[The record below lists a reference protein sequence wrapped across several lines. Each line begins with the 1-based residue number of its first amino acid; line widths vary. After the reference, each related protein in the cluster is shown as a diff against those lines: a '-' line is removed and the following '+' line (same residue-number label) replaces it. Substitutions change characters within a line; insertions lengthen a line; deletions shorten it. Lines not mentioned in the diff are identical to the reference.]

1 MKHVVAQAIFVGAVL
16 ALYFAIDMMRK
27 KDMKHKE
34 NIWFVNVCFSSGMW
48 SLGFFGMLIQ
58 TDPAIAYYWRALG
71 FAGIISWLISTQ
83 YLVCHF
89 DNTPKPYRWIAEG
102 VALSGIGLYFFI
114 IQEERFTFQLTNV
127 GMTYSFEKSIWN
139 DLYLVYLFVVAGN
152 LLISVVNMIKNPK
165 VNRMRNLAK
174 RLLMAE
180 IIILAGMVFATILP
194 MFGYP
199 ALPVNAIAQFLG
211 VAVLYTAVLVT
222 NRSRITL
229 DNMSE
234 YIYYSLNIPVMVYD
248 AKEKLKIL
256 NDAGSSFMG
265 IKEENMHQVTIED
278 MFKVTREQVFDFEG
292 TSQNVDAACVHNGKV
307 CGLTV
312 DKICDSY
319 DDIIGY
325 IVVVTD
331 FTERMK
337 YVELLEQARK
347 SAEEANEAKSIFL
360 AKMSHEIRTPMNA
373 IVGFSELLLKMDVA
387 DEIRSHVQ
395 DIKSSAH
402 NLLAII
408 NDILDISKIES
419 GKTDLVLEK
428 YYTAR
433 LLEDVT
439 VIIESQAQKKG
450 LYFESKID
458 ANIPKQM
465 YGDKSRIRGVLIN
478 ILNNAVKYTDEG
490 KVSLEIS
497 ILERTEK
504 KIKLAFCVT
513 DTGRGIKPESMDT
526 LFESFERIDEKA
538 NYGIEGS
545 GLGLSI
551 VKSYVSLMGGE
562 VRVSSEYG
570 KGSVF
575 TVELEQEIVDNTPM
589 NKEES
594 RGGEPTGKKFGFKIQ
609 NVRVLVV
616 DDNPVNLKVAR
627 GIMSAYGLNVDT
639 ASGGQESIEMCRNCN
654 YNIVFMDQMMP
665 DIDGMQAMQQIRQLN
680 SHYALQGEGK
690 IIVLTANTIKGMRDV
705 LMKQGFDEYLGKPLN
720 IERLESLLC
729 QFIPKENIVFET
741 QDVVADEA
749 SKESEEITYI
759 KETIPEIDVDMGI
772 SHCGGELDDYLKILE
787 ITYKYGEKQLDELY
801 QLWEN
806 KAYND
811 YNIKVHSLKSTSL
824 NIGAKAVSEEAK
836 RQEEAGLKGDYP
848 YIEANIEKL
857 IADYKE
863 VLKKIEEVLVHYGLI
878 TLETEEQEKPRL
890 DERMAL
896 HMFRNIGKCIDD
908 FDFAKVFSILEES
921 KKFQIPAQY
930 EGPLLKIEELMESL
944 SVDEIR
950 EVLKEVIPE
959 S

>member
-1 MKHVVAQAIFVGAVL
+1 MKHVVAQVIFMGAVL
-16 ALYFAIDMMRK
+16 AFYFAIDMMRK

-34 NIWFVNVCFSSGMW
+34 NIWFVNVCFSSVMW
-48 SLGFFGMLIQ
+48 SMGFFGMLIQ
-58 TDPAIAYYWRALG
+58 TDPAVALYWRALG

-102 VALSGIGLYFFI
+102 VALLGVGIFFFI
-114 IQEERFTFQLTNV
+114 IQEERFTFKLTEV

-165 VNRMRNLAK
+165 VNRMRNLGK
-174 RLLMAE
+174 RLLLAE
-180 IIILAGMVFATILP
+180 VIIVAGMVFATILP
-194 MFGYP
+194 LFGYP

-211 VAVLYTAVLVT
+211 VAVLYTAVLQT

-234 YIYYSLNIPVMVYD
+234 YIYYSLNIPVMVFD

-256 NDAGSSFMG
+256 NGAGSSFLG
-265 IKEENMHQVTIED
+265 IKEENIPQVTIED
-278 MFKVTREQVFDFEG
+278 MFKVTREQVFEFEG
-292 TSQNVDAACVHNGKV
+292 TSQNVDATCICNDKS

-319 DDIIGY
+319 NDTIGY

-331 FTERMK
+331 FTERIK

-373 IVGFSELLLKMDVA
+373 IVGFSELLLKMDVE

-419 GKTDLVLEK
+419 GKTELVQEK

-439 VIIESQAQKKG
+439 VIIASQAQKKG
-450 LYFESKID
+450 LDFESKVD
-458 ANIPKQM
+458 ENIPKQM

-478 ILNNAVKYTDEG
+478 ILNNAVKYTDAG

-497 ILERTEK
+497 ILERNKK
-504 KIKLAFCVT
+504 KIKLAFRVA
-513 DTGRGIKPESMDT
+513 DTGRGIKPESMAT
-526 LFESFERIDEKA
+526 LFDSFERVDEKA
-538 NYGIEGS
+538 NYSIEGS

-551 VKSYVSLMGGE
+551 VKSYLSLMGGE
-562 VRVSSEYG
+562 VKVSSEYG

-575 TVELEQEIVDNTPM
+575 TVELEQEIVDDTPM
-589 NKEES
+589 NKEEP
-594 RGGEPTGKKFGFKIQ
+594 RNGEPAGKKFGFKIQ
-609 NVRVLVV
+609 NIRVLVV

-639 ASGGQESIEMCRNCN
+639 ASGGQESIEMCKNCN

-680 SHYALQGEGK
+680 EHYALQGEGK
-690 IIVLTANTIKGMRDV
+690 IIVLTANTIKGMRDA

-720 IERLESLLC
+720 IDRLESLLC
-729 QFIPKENIVFET
+729 QFIPKENIIFET
-741 QDVVADEA
+741 QDVVEDEA
-749 SKESEEITYI
+749 SQESEEITYL
-759 KETIPEIDVDMGI
+759 KESLPEIDVEMGI
-772 SHCGGELDDYLKILE
+772 SHCGGELDDYLKVLE
-787 ITYKYGEKQLDELY
+787 ITYKYGEKQLNELK
-801 QLWEN
+801 QLWEA
-806 KAYND
+806 KDYSD

-824 NIGAKAVSEEAK
+824 NIGAKDVSAEAK
-836 RQEEAGLKGDYP
+836 RQEEAGMNGEYS
-848 YIEANIEKL
+848 YIEDNIDQL
-857 IADYKE
+857 IADYKD
-863 VLKKIEEVLVHYGLI
+863 VLKKIKEVLLHYGL
-878 TLETEEQEKPRL
+878 LAEEMDEEEKPRL
-890 DERMAL
+890 DERMAI

-908 FDFAKVFSILEES
+908 FDFGKVFSILEES
-921 KKFQIPAQY
+921 KKFRIPAQY
-930 EGPLLKIEELMESL
+930 AEPLLKIEELMDSL

-950 EVLKEVIPE
+950 EVLKEVIPK

>member
-1 MKHVVAQAIFVGAVL
+1 MKHVVAQVIFMGAVL
-16 ALYFAIDMMRK
+16 AFYFAIDMMRK

-34 NIWFVNVCFSSGMW
+34 NIWFANVCFSSVMW
-48 SLGFFGMLIQ
+48 SMGFFGMLIQ
-58 TDPAIAYYWRALG
+58 TDPAVALYWRALG

-102 VALSGIGLYFFI
+102 VALSGIGLFFFI
-114 IQEERFTFQLTNV
+114 IQEERFTFKLTEV

-165 VNRMRNLAK
+165 VNRMRNLGK
-174 RLLMAE
+174 SLLLAE
-180 IIILAGMVFATILP
+180 AIIVAGMVFATILP
-194 MFGYP
+194 LFGYP

-211 VAVLYTAVLVT
+211 VAVLYTAVLQT

-234 YIYYSLNIPVMVYD
+234 YIYYSLNIPVMVFD

-256 NDAGSSFMG
+256 NGAGSSFLS
-265 IKEENMHQVTIED
+265 IKEENIPQVTIED
-278 MFKVTREQVFDFEG
+278 MFKVTREQVFEFEG
-292 TSQNVDAACVHNGKV
+292 TSQNVDATCICNDKS

-319 DDIIGY
+319 NDTIGY

-331 FTERMK
+331 FTERIK

-373 IVGFSELLLKMDVA
+373 IVGFSELLLKMDVE

-419 GKTDLVLEK
+419 GKTELVQEK

-439 VIIESQAQKKG
+439 VIIASQAQKKG
-450 LYFESKID
+450 LDFESKVD
-458 ANIPKQM
+458 ENIPKQM

-478 ILNNAVKYTDEG
+478 ILNNAVKYTDAG

-497 ILERTEK
+497 ILERNKK
-504 KIKLAFCVT
+504 KIKLAFRVA
-513 DTGRGIKPESMDT
+513 DTGRGIKPESMAT
-526 LFESFERIDEKA
+526 LFDSFERVDEKA
-538 NYGIEGS
+538 NYSIEGS

-551 VKSYVSLMGGE
+551 VKSYLSLMGGE
-562 VRVSSEYG
+562 VKVSSEYG

-575 TVELEQEIVDNTPM
+575 TVELEQEIVDDTPM
-589 NKEES
+589 NKEEP
-594 RGGEPTGKKFGFKIQ
+594 RNGEPAGKKFGFKIQ
-609 NVRVLVV
+609 NIRALVV

-639 ASGGQESIEMCRNCN
+639 ASGGQESIEMCKNCN

-680 SHYALQGEGK
+680 EHYALQGEGK
-690 IIVLTANTIKGMRDV
+690 IIVLTANTIKGMRDT

-720 IERLESLLC
+720 INRLESLLC
-729 QFIPKENIVFET
+729 QFIPKENIIFET
-741 QDVVADEA
+741 QDVVEDEA
-749 SKESEEITYI
+749 SQESEEITYL
-759 KETIPEIDVDMGI
+759 KETLPEIDVEMGI
-772 SHCGGELDDYLKILE
+772 SHCGGELDDYLKVLE
-787 ITYKYGEKQLDELY
+787 ITYKYGEKQLNELK
-801 QLWEN
+801 QLWEA
-806 KAYND
+806 KDYNN

-824 NIGAKAVSEEAK
+824 NIGAKDVSAEAK
-836 RQEEAGLKGDYP
+836 RQEEAGINGEYS
-848 YIEANIEKL
+848 YIEDNIDQL
-857 IADYKE
+857 IADYKD
-863 VLKKIEEVLVHYGLI
+863 VLKKIKEVLLHYGL
-878 TLETEEQEKPRL
+878 LAEEMDEEEKPRL
-890 DERMAL
+890 DERMAI

-908 FDFAKVFSILEES
+908 FDFGKVFSILEES
-921 KKFQIPAQY
+921 KKFRIPAQY
-930 EGPLLKIEELMESL
+930 AEPLLKIEELMDSL